1 MKKNL
6 VKNLKIAASA
16 LVSAAMLMSLSGCGQ
31 TESTSGQDSSQE
43 TGDDKTENALAI
55 TDGEIP
61 DIDLSAYDIS
71 QSRLGTVNED
81 GLREITAIADLTPHS
96 ELLEYV
102 EPALEQIG
110 LKVVLVAT
118 AADSTTLEKTQ
129 NGEIDFNF
137 YGHWPYVNDQN
148 ETNGFTIVNAGDIH
162 VEPIRAYSDK
172 YTSVDEISDG
182 DVVAI
187 PNDAT
192 NEYRALKI
200 LEEQGLITLDD
211 SVDSTLSATVDSIV
225 SYEKNIEIV
234 ELDSAQII
242 PTKDDFDFFITNTN
256 KALEA
261 GITSNVLFS
270 ESGENNPFANIIA
283 VVAGNE
289 DDPAIQAVVAAL
301 RSDAVR
307 EYIEEKYN
315 GAVIPAE

>member
-1 MKKNL
+1 MLAGCSQTSEGDTN
-6 VKNLKIAASA
+6 VAQAAGEEA
-16 LVSAAMLMSLSGCGQ
+16 KDNAGTDA
-31 TESTSGQDSSQE
+31 SSE
-43 TGDDKTENALAI
+43 EVL
-55 TDGEIP
+55 
-61 DIDLSAYDIS
+61 IDLSAYDIS
-71 QSRLGTVNED
+71 QSQLGTVNAD

-96 ELLEYV
+96 ELLEYI
-102 EPALEQIG
+102 EPSLEAAG

-129 NGEIDFNF
+129 NGEIDFSF
-137 YGHWPYVNDQN
+137 YAHWPYVNDQN
-148 ETNGFTIVNAGDIH
+148 ETNGFTIANAGDIH

-192 NEYRALKI
+192 NEFRALKI
-200 LEEQGLITLDD
+200 LEDQGLITLDD
-211 SVDSTLSATVDSIV
+211 SVDSTLSATVDSIT
-225 SYEKNIEIV
+225 SYEKDIQIV

-270 ESGENNPFANIIA
+270 ESGDNNPFANIIS
-283 VVAGNE
+283 VASGNE
-289 DDPAIQAVVAAL
+289 NDPASQAVVAAL
-301 RSDAVR
+301 RSEAVR
-307 EYIEEKYN
+307 KYIEEKYN
-315 GAVIPAE
+315 GAVIPAN

>member
-1 MKKNL
+1 M
-6 VKNLKIAASA
+6 KIATSA
-16 LVSAAMLMSLSGCGQ
+16 LVSAAMLAGCSQTSGSDQGSAQ
-31 TESTSGQDSSQE
+31 TEGADTKGTPIAQ
-43 TGDDKTENALAI
+43 

-71 QSRLGTVNED
+71 ASQLGTVNAD

-102 EPALEQIG
+102 EPALEAAG

-129 NGEIDFNF
+129 NGEIDFSF
-137 YGHWPYVNDQN
+137 YAHWPYVNDQN
-148 ETNGFTIVNAGDIH
+148 ETNGFTIANAGDIH

-192 NEYRALKI
+192 NEFRALKI
-200 LEEQGLITLDD
+200 LEDQGLITLDD
-211 SVDSTLSATVDSIV
+211 SVDSTLSATVDSIT
-225 SYEKNIEIV
+225 SYEKDIQIV

-270 ESGENNPFANIIA
+270 ESGDNNPFANIIS
-283 VVAGNE
+283 VASGNE
-289 DDPAIQAVVAAL
+289 NDPAIQAVVAAL
-301 RSDAVR
+301 RSEAVR

-315 GAVIPAE
+315 GAVIPAN

>member
-1 MKKNL
+1 ML
-6 VKNLKIAASA
+6 AA
-16 LVSAAMLMSLSGCGQ
+16 CGQ
-31 TESTSGQDSSQE
+31 TTSTDNSGASQE
-43 TGDDKTENALAI
+43 SSNENASDALAI
-55 TDGEIP
+55 TDTQVP

-71 QSRLGTVNED
+71 QSKLGTVNED

-102 EPALEQIG
+102 EPALEAAG

-118 AADSTTLEKTQ
+118 AADATTLEKTQ

-172 YTSVDEISDG
+172 YTSADEIQDG

-200 LEEQGLITLDD
+200 LEDQGLITLDD
-211 SVDSTLSATVDSIV
+211 STDSTLSATVDSIV
-225 SYEKNIEIV
+225 SYEKQIEIV

-283 VVAGNE
+283 VAEGNE
-289 DDPAIQAVVAAL
+289 NDPAIQAVVAAL
-301 RSDAVR
+301 RSDAVKKF
-307 EYIEEKYN
+307 IEEKYN